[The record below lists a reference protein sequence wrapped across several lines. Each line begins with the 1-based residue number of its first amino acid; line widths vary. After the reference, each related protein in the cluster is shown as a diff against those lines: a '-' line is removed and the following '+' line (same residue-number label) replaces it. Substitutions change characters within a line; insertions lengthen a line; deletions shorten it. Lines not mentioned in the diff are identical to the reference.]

1 MAPYRPTATG
11 FVWAPL
17 RMSGRPQ
24 QHEPPPLVDVVVYYG
39 ARAAIPAPHD
49 QAAYELGGAVLWRSA
64 PLMEESTLPPPAA
77 AGGEAVAVAASDIDP
92 VRPGC
97 GASNGKKVMIEEND
111 LFCDVSSSSSSSS
124 PSSSSSSSSS
134 SRSTYAAFSSID
146 PVVDVAARCLV
157 ALCRSGFARWFL
169 SGFCSFSC

>member
-134 SRSTYAAFSSID
+134 SSPAAPPSLLLRL
-146 PVVDVAARCLV
+146 PVTRGQQYQVIRNTTHKNPTKKHHPNLT
-157 ALCRSGFARWFL
+157 
-169 SGFCSFSC
+169 